1 MGQALLIPLVL
12 LIGLAAGAALAWR
25 RNRPARRALEA
36 IRGVA
41 EQVAAGDWRPRLE
54 LDARAPAAA
63 RRIADLHDRV
73 ADRTLRQLKNLSRQ
87 RDDLRALVDALPD
100 PLLLADTARRV
111 IRINRPAAE
120 LLGVPADLALG
131 RPLEAVVSD
140 PAVLA
145 LFDQTAEIDKQTT
158 GADGRPV
165 LPLRRSLRL
174 SRGGRRLAFQAVAT
188 RSAAGGVLVVL
199 RDISTLD
206 QTLRMKSDFVANA
219 GHELR
224 TPVSAIK
231 AAFETLGD
239 VLGDDAPPPK
249 MVGRC
254 LSILGG
260 QVQRLEDMLQDL
272 MDLSRVESGEAK
284 PVHEPLRIGEL
295 ARDLR
300 QTLGAVAAEKHI
312 DLSLPAGE
320 SAAIEFVSDR
330 RLLTLALKNLVE
342 NAVKYTPPGGR
353 VAMTAERHD
362 LPDDAAELHRHL
374 TDRPYH
380 EIVFR
385 VSDTGVGIAA
395 DQIGRVFERFYQI
408 DPARTG
414 TNAASGRGTGLGL
427 SIVKH
432 AATALGGGVRVES
445 VLGKGSTFTLTLPQ
459 AAAAPERE

>member
-1 MGQALLIPLVL
+1 MLLV
-12 LIGLAAGAALAWR
+12 GVAAGAGVTWLAL
-25 RNRPARRALEA
+25 RPTLRALGSV
-36 IRGVA
+36 RDVA
-41 EQVAAGDWRPRLE
+41 ERFAAGDWRTRLE
-54 LDARAPAAA
+54 VSPRASAAA
-63 RRIADLHDRV
+63 RQVAVLHNHV
-73 ADRTLRQLKNLSRQ
+73 ADRTLRQLKTLSRQ

-100 PLLLADTARRV
+100 PLLLADTRRRV

-120 LLGVPADLALG
+120 LLGVAADVALG
-131 RPLEAVVSD
+131 QPLEAVVSD

-145 LFDQTAEIDKQTT
+145 LFDQTAKIDKETT
-158 GADGRPV
+158 GDDGQPV

-174 SRGGRRLAFQAVAT
+174 SRGGRRLAYQAVAT

-231 AAFETLGD
+231 AAFETLVD
-239 VLGDDAPPPK
+239 VLGDDAPPPP

-260 QVQRLEDMLQDL
+260 QVQRLEDMLRDL
-272 MDLSRVESGEAK
+272 MDLSRVESAESK
-284 PVHEPLRIGEL
+284 PANEPLRIGEL

-312 DLSLPAGE
+312 DLTLPDGD
-320 SAAIEFVSDR
+320 AATIEFVSDR

-342 NAVKYTPPGGR
+342 NAVKYTPPGGG

-385 VSDTGVGIAA
+385 VSDTGVGIAP

-414 TNAASGRGTGLGL
+414 TNAAAGRGTGLGL

-445 VLGKGSTFTLTLPQ
+445 ELGKGSTFTLTLPQ
-459 AAAAPERE
+459 AATTPERQ